1 MDSLI
6 HVGTDTTARRSGL
19 VGARHA
25 VRLHTHKQIQTG
37 KQVQTSAGGTKELKS
52 ILTLHGAGFGG
63 IGCRI
68 RNRLVDADRSMYH
81 VSGIQP
87 GQ

>member
-6 HVGTDTTARRSGL
+6 HVGADATARRSGL
-19 VGARHA
+19 VGARYA
-25 VRLHTHKQIQTG
+25 VRLHTYKQMQTG
-37 KQVQTSAGGTKELKS
+37 EQVQTSAGGTKELKS
-52 ILTLHGAGFGG
+52 ILTLHGAGFGR

-68 RNRLVDADRSMYH
+68 RNRLVDTERSMH
-81 VSGIQP
+81 HMSGIQP

>member
-6 HVGTDTTARRSGL
+6 HVGADATARRSGL
-19 VGARHA
+19 VGTRYACT
-25 VRLHTHKQIQTG
+25 HTYKQIQTG
-37 KQVQTSAGGTKELKS
+37 KQVQTSAGGAKELKS

-68 RNRLVDADRSMYH
+68 RNRLVDTDRSMYH